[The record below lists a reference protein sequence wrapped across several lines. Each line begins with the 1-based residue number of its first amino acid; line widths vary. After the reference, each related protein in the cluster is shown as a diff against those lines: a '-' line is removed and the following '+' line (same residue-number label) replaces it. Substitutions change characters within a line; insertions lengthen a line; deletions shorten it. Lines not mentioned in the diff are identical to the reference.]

1 MLPVIRKKEE
11 LQVDESVLIPL
22 YRLVEDGFYPE
33 IIAWA
38 TKTSSEP
45 EALKSTLIRPQ
56 EYLKLK
62 NYLKH
67 FQTYSQ

>member
-11 LQVDESVLIPL
+11 PEVDERVLIPL

-45 EALKSTLIRPQ
+45 EALKSTLIRPD
-56 EYLKLK
+56 EYFRLKKYLKR
-62 NYLKH
+62 
-67 FQTYSQ
+67 FQG

>member
-1 MLPVIRKKEE
+1 MLPVVREKEE
-11 LQVDESVLIPL
+11 PEVDEAVLIPL

-45 EALKSTLIRPQ
+45 EALKSTLIRPEEFAKLK
-56 EYLKLK
+56 EYLKK
-62 NYLKH
+62 
-67 FQTYSQ
+67 FRG